1 LLNKKQKR
9 NSDYKGGFNMTE
21 DEKWRSPNNDYG
33 PEVGLDNG
41 DVETF
46 KKEPEEALARETGQN
61 SNDARY
67 NSTFTKM
74 EYELFEVDRDS
85 IPGIRELSEMIEAC
99 YEYKKELPKEAVPLK
114 RMLDRSRD
122 AKIKCL
128 RVSDFHT
135 SGLEGV
141 VTNDSE
147 KPFYLLTKGSGISYK
162 GSGAGGSKGIG
173 KYAAFVNSNINT
185 VFYSTYNKDK
195 ERGYI
200 GVSKLRSAPIPDADG
215 LMTQGIAYYSRNDK
229 KEPILEEL
237 MLDPSFCREDGNYG
251 TDVYIIGFNAESD
264 WKWSIISKLLESF
277 MAAIKEEALVVD
289 VDNVTVSKD
298 KLPELINDPNLK
310 RVCGK
315 RLYSDI
321 QAQFALL

>member
-1 LLNKKQKR
+1 
-9 NSDYKGGFNMTE
+9 MT

-67 NSTFTKM
+67 NSSYTKM
-74 EYELFEVDRDS
+74 EYKLFEVEHDA
-85 IPGIRELSEMIEAC
+85 IPGIDELSEMIEAC

-114 RMLDRSRD
+114 RMLERSHD
-122 AKIKCL
+122 KKIKCL
-128 RVSDFHT
+128 RISDFYT

-141 VTNDSE
+141 LSNDAE

-185 VFYSTYNKDK
+185 VFIRLTIRIMN
-195 ERGYI
+195 
-200 GVSKLRSAPIPDADG
+200 AD
-215 LMTQGIAYYSRNDK
+215 I
-229 KEPILEEL
+229 
-237 MLDPSFCREDGNYG
+237 
-251 TDVYIIGFNAESD
+251 
-264 WKWSIISKLLESF
+264 
-277 MAAIKEEALVVD
+277 
-289 VDNVTVSKD
+289 
-298 KLPELINDPNLK
+298 
-310 RVCGK
+310 
-315 RLYSDI
+315 
-321 QAQFALL
+321 

>member
-1 LLNKKQKR
+1 
-9 NSDYKGGFNMTE
+9 MT

-67 NSTFTKM
+67 NSSYTKM
-74 EYELFEVDRDS
+74 EYKLFEVEHDA
-85 IPGIRELSEMIEAC
+85 IPGIDELSEMIEAC
-99 YEYKKELPKEAVPLK
+99 YEYKKELPKEAVQLK
-114 RMLDRSRD
+114 RMLERSHD
-122 AKIKCL
+122 KKIKCL
-128 RVSDFHT
+128 RISDFHT

-141 VTNDSE
+141 LSNDAE

-185 VFYSTYNKDK
+185 VFYSTYNKDN

-200 GVSKLRSAPIPDADG
+200 GVSKLRSAPIPETDG
-215 LMTQGIAYYSRNDK
+215 LMTQGIAYFSRNDK

-237 MLDPSFCREDGNYG
+237 LLDPEFEREEGNYG
-251 TDVYIIGFNAESD
+251 TDVYIIGFSSEND

-277 MAAIKEEALVVD
+277 MVAITEKTLIID
-289 VDNVTVSKD
+289 VDDITVSKET
-298 KLPELINDPNLK
+298 LPELINDINLK

-315 RLYSDI
+315 RLYRDI
-321 QAQFALL
+321 QAQFALLYDEDIVKKTIDLA

>member
-1 LLNKKQKR
+1 
-9 NSDYKGGFNMTE
+9 MT

-67 NSTFTKM
+67 NSSYTKM
-74 EYELFEVDRDS
+74 EYKLFEVEHDA
-85 IPGIRELSEMIEAC
+85 IPGIDELSEMIEAC
-99 YEYKKELPKEAVPLK
+99 YEYKKELPKEAVQLK
-114 RMLDRSRD
+114 RMLERSHD
-122 AKIKCL
+122 KKIKCL
-128 RVSDFHT
+128 RISDFHT

-141 VTNDSE
+141 LSNDAE

-185 VFYSTYNKDK
+185 VFYSTYNKDN

-200 GVSKLRSAPIPDADG
+200 GVSKLRSVMKRYAFVKGKELEAEDFSNINCFELAQL
-215 LMTQGIAYYSRNDK
+215 LMNESTDK
-229 KEPILEEL
+229 SIKDFYQLAINGEE
-237 MLDPSFCREDGNYG
+237 
-251 TDVYIIGFNAESD
+251 
-264 WKWSIISKLLESF
+264 
-277 MAAIKEEALVVD
+277 
-289 VDNVTVSKD
+289 VS
-298 KLPELINDPNLK
+298 ENE
-310 RVCGK
+310 
-315 RLYSDI
+315 
-321 QAQFALL
+321 